1 MKDPE
6 MDMDNTAP
14 HLELK
19 PCFGDEIAEILG
31 DRVKQKLPVDG
42 MVTAAVLVPLFAHD
56 GRCHVLLTKR
66 SEEVEHHKG
75 EISFPGGKF
84 DESDRDFMSCALR
97 ETAEEVGI
105 SPSHVRMLGELDDFY
120 TVATGYLVVPFVG
133 IIPYPYNFKP
143 SSREIA
149 DLLEVPLEVFFDSS
163 NRNEYILNYEGQEI
177 EVVSYLWQ
185 GHNIWGATARILK
198 HFTEVIDTAV
208 SAGLTGG
215 CNQGRKN

>member
-1 MKDPE
+1 MRELE
-6 MDMDNTAP
+6 MPTDKAPTAP
-14 HLELK
+14 ELK

-31 DRVKQKLPVDG
+31 GRVKQRLPVDG
-42 MVTAAVLVPLFAHD
+42 MVTAAVLVPLFAD
-56 GRCHVLLTKR
+56 NGRCYVLLTKR

-84 DESDRDFMSCALR
+84 DESDKDYLSCALR
-97 ETAEEVGI
+97 ETSEEVGI
-105 SPSHVRMLGELDDFY
+105 NPSHVRTLGELDDFY

-149 DLLEVPLEVFFDSS
+149 DLLKVPLEVFFDSS
-163 NRNEYILNYEGQEI
+163 IRSEYILDYEGQAI
-177 EVVSYLWQ
+177 EVVSYLWE
-185 GHNIWGATARILK
+185 GHNIWGATARIMK

-208 SAGLTGG
+208 NTSLLSG
-215 CNQGRKN
+215 CGRGRKN